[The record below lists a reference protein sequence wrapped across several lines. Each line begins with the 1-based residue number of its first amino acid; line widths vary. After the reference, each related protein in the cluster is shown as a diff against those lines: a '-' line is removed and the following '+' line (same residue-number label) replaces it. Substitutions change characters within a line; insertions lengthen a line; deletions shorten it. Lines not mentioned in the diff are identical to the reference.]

1 MGAVT
6 DPLWA
11 DVADV
16 FDPVAMGRL
25 PDLWIP
31 GVSAADWQALLD
43 LVVARGWWHAYA
55 EGCRVLPLP
64 TAARVL
70 SRPCDAEVPTLC
82 VEPVP
87 GFRAIFRFLSDE
99 TIDFDIDLYELRG
112 QERLDVFCG
121 FLRAIGRRL
130 DRTVFLCPE
139 GAGVDVAVLWYEP
152 GADRIAVRHDR

>member
-1 MGAVT
+1 
-6 DPLWA
+6 
-11 DVADV
+11 
-16 FDPVAMGRL
+16 MGRL
-25 PDLWIP
+25 PDVWVL
-31 GVSAADWQALLD
+31 GVSAADRQALLD
-43 LVVARGWWHAYA
+43 LVVARGWWHEYA

-99 TIDFDIDLYELRG
+99 TIDFGIDLYELQG
-112 QERLDVFCG
+112 QEGLDAFCG

-130 DRTVFLCPE
+130 DRTLFLCPE
-139 GAGVDVAVLWYEP
+139 GADVDLAILWYEP
-152 GADRIAVRHDR
+152 GGDRIAVRHDR

>member
-70 SRPCDAEVPTLC
+70 SRPCDAEVPTLY

-99 TIDFDIDLYELRG
+99 TIDFDIDLYELWG